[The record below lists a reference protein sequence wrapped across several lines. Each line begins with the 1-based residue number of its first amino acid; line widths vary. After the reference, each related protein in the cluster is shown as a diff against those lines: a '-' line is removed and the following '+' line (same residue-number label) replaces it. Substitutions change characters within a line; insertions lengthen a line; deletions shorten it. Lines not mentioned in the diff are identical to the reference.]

1 MNETYQNRITDQICK
16 IQNDRALIA
25 FYDRLRYAPLGS
37 YAQLHAKGEYQENGH
52 KVHSL
57 ICITIQDYSNGTG
70 DRNIIT
76 RFNLAPEQIQ
86 FLLTRITSGFQEFE
100 WSQSKIYGN
109 PDQNGYSTA
118 QMFYISRHPYDSKG
132 QPMKSPWKIQ
142 IVNGKGIKA
151 QNKNGGSYMQP
162 RSFQSE
168 KTTAIQLTDMDLF
181 TLLKRTDS
189 YISNWETVIAASL
202 INNGKRMLADQQNS
216 QMQQTAQA
224 PPYCHF
230 QNTYVHKLHPTA
242 DFLFKSTKSTSHHGY
257 GLYSIQKTV
266 AKYDGICKISTDHE
280 VFDLKIL
287 LYLTKL
293 TSS

>member
-1 MNETYQNRITDQICK
+1 MK
-16 IQNDRALIA
+16 LIKTGLPTRSA
-25 FYDRLRYAPLGS
+25 RSRMTG
-37 YAQLHAKGEYQENGH
+37 
-52 KVHSL
+52 HSL
-57 ICITIQDYSNGTG
+57 PFMTG
-70 DRNIIT
+70 SATHHSATMHSYMPKGNIIT

-224 PPYCHF
+224 PPY
-230 QNTYVHKLHPTA
+230 A
-242 DFLFKSTKSTSHHGY
+242 
-257 GLYSIQKTV
+257 
-266 AKYDGICKISTDHE
+266 A
-280 VFDLKIL
+280 
-287 LYLTKL
+287 
-293 TSS
+293 

>member
-25 FYDRLRYAPLGS
+25 FYDRLRYAPLGN

-142 IVNGKGIKA
+142 IV
-151 QNKNGGSYMQP
+151 
-162 RSFQSE
+162 
-168 KTTAIQLTDMDLF
+168 TTAIQLTDMDLF

-224 PPYCHF
+224 PPY
-230 QNTYVHKLHPTA
+230 A
-242 DFLFKSTKSTSHHGY
+242 
-257 GLYSIQKTV
+257 
-266 AKYDGICKISTDHE
+266 A
-280 VFDLKIL
+280 
-287 LYLTKL
+287 
-293 TSS
+293 

>member
-57 ICITIQDYSNGTG
+57 ICVTIQDYSNGTG

-100 WSQSKIYGN
+100 WSQSN
-109 PDQNGYSTA
+109 
-118 QMFYISRHPYDSKG
+118 ISRHPYDSKG

-151 QNKNGGSYMQP
+151 QTKNGGSYMQP

-224 PPYCHF
+224 PPY
-230 QNTYVHKLHPTA
+230 A
-242 DFLFKSTKSTSHHGY
+242 
-257 GLYSIQKTV
+257 
-266 AKYDGICKISTDHE
+266 A
-280 VFDLKIL
+280 
-287 LYLTKL
+287 
-293 TSS
+293 

>member
-1 MNETYQNRITDQICK
+1 MNETYRNRITDQICK

-25 FYDRLRYAPLGS
+25 FYDRLRYAPLGN

-132 QPMKSPWKIQ
+132 QPMKAH
-142 IVNGKGIKA
+142 GK
-151 QNKNGGSYMQP
+151 S
-162 RSFQSE
+162 R
-168 KTTAIQLTDMDLF
+168 L
-181 TLLKRTDS
+181 
-189 YISNWETVIAASL
+189 
-202 INNGKRMLADQQNS
+202 
-216 QMQQTAQA
+216 
-224 PPYCHF
+224 
-230 QNTYVHKLHPTA
+230 
-242 DFLFKSTKSTSHHGY
+242 
-257 GLYSIQKTV
+257 
-266 AKYDGICKISTDHE
+266 
-280 VFDLKIL
+280 
-287 LYLTKL
+287 
-293 TSS
+293 

>member
-25 FYDRLRYAPLGS
+25 F

-224 PPYCHF
+224 PPY
-230 QNTYVHKLHPTA
+230 A
-242 DFLFKSTKSTSHHGY
+242 
-257 GLYSIQKTV
+257 
-266 AKYDGICKISTDHE
+266 A
-280 VFDLKIL
+280 
-287 LYLTKL
+287 
-293 TSS
+293 

>member
-25 FYDRLRYAPLGS
+25 FYDRLRYAPLGN

-132 QPMKSPWKIQ
+132 QPMKSPWKIL

-224 PPYCHF
+224 PPY
-230 QNTYVHKLHPTA
+230 A
-242 DFLFKSTKSTSHHGY
+242 
-257 GLYSIQKTV
+257 
-266 AKYDGICKISTDHE
+266 A
-280 VFDLKIL
+280 
-287 LYLTKL
+287 
-293 TSS
+293 

>member
-25 FYDRLRYAPLGS
+25 FYDRLRYAPLGN

-142 IVNGKGIKA
+142 IVNGKCTRSGLHRKTGI
-151 QNKNGGSYMQP
+151 QP
-162 RSFQSE
+162 S
-168 KTTAIQLTDMDLF
+168 
-181 TLLKRTDS
+181 
-189 YISNWETVIAASL
+189 AA
-202 INNGKRMLADQQNS
+202 RAF
-216 QMQQTAQA
+216 A
-224 PPYCHF
+224 
-230 QNTYVHKLHPTA
+230 
-242 DFLFKSTKSTSHHGY
+242 
-257 GLYSIQKTV
+257 
-266 AKYDGICKISTDHE
+266 ISTMSRPPTPLPRRAST
-280 VFDLKIL
+280 VSPQAM
-287 LYLTKL
+287 YA
-293 TSS
+293 

>member
-25 FYDRLRYAPLGS
+25 FYDRLRYAPLGN

-52 KVHSL
+52 KIHSL

-224 PPYCHF
+224 PPY
-230 QNTYVHKLHPTA
+230 A
-242 DFLFKSTKSTSHHGY
+242 
-257 GLYSIQKTV
+257 
-266 AKYDGICKISTDHE
+266 A
-280 VFDLKIL
+280 
-287 LYLTKL
+287 
-293 TSS
+293 

>member
-25 FYDRLRYAPLGS
+25 FYDRLRYAPLGN

-118 QMFYISRHPYDSKG
+118 
-132 QPMKSPWKIQ
+132 Q

-224 PPYCHF
+224 PPY
-230 QNTYVHKLHPTA
+230 A
-242 DFLFKSTKSTSHHGY
+242 
-257 GLYSIQKTV
+257 
-266 AKYDGICKISTDHE
+266 A
-280 VFDLKIL
+280 
-287 LYLTKL
+287 
-293 TSS
+293 